1 MSDES
6 NAIKDVA
13 SKIDELGDIGSQ
25 IDYLKRA
32 VESLTTEIKELN
44 KFAVLK
50 DVLGDTNDNL
60 ARIADELRKI
70 REKE

>member
-13 SKIDELGDIGSQ
+13 AKIDDLGDISAQ

-32 VESLTTEIKELN
+32 LEALTSEIKELN

-50 DVLGDTNDNL
+50 DTLGDTNDNL
-60 ARIADELRKI
+60 AKIADELRRI